1 MHVKIRIYIFFSFK
15 IQYEQ
20 EQQSQGGL
28 PERERVSPLKKEAFF
43 ARWKNCG
50 GKSVV
55 KKV

>member
-28 PERERVSPLKKEAFF
+28 PERERVSPLKKEAFLQ
-43 ARWKNCG
+43 G
-50 GKSVV
+50 GKIVV
-55 KKV
+55 EKVW